1 MGVAGTALA
10 LMGGDVTFTDLESV
24 LPLLR
29 QNVDANLNAAVVRLK
44 GHPLAVGPTKVLL
57 LDWADQES
65 YAAVGGPFDF
75 VVAAD
80 CVYAELAVPRFLATV
95 VAMSTAKTRVLVAN
109 EFRSASVHEA
119 FLAECKRLGLGLKRG
134 PTSPRPR
141 AEDARLYGE
150 VDYDLHLK
158 EGLVF
163 PLEYYGTEEYRV
175 RSILAAN
182 RARLVSLQPQVRVD
196 DNTLEAAL
204 ILLSAYGQT
213 DNCSIASCMW
223 LAMKLLA
230 VRTAA
235 PCRSLLCAAACIQ
248 PAALSWRELEVCKV
262 LDWDLSS
269 ILREAGIV
277 R

>member
-1 MGVAGTALA
+1 M
-10 LMGGDVTFTDLESV
+10 
-24 LPLLR
+24 
-29 QNVDANLNAAVVRLK
+29 Q
-44 GHPLAVGPTKVLL
+44 
-57 LDWADQES
+57 
-65 YAAVGGPFDF
+65 
-75 VVAAD
+75 
-80 CVYAELAVPRFLATV
+80 
-95 VAMSTAKTRVLVAN
+95 
-109 EFRSASVHEA
+109 
-119 FLAECKRLGLGLKRG
+119 
-134 PTSPRPR
+134 

-182 RARLVSLQPQVRVD
+182 RARLVSLQPQVRGARAAGPGSASRATGLATPQYHARPLLPPQSPLPPPQLRVD

-223 LAMKLLA
+223 LAMKMLA